1 MEIPEISMISDFQA
15 GMNCLKNPSLVS
27 GFLPLSGIEKVPQVY
42 SFWKWGAV
50 ILAILATFSSVIK
63 RVKLLILHIR
73 RIKPSPE
80 SLLQHLD
87 LDLDLTD
94 DSDDDDGGDGGD
106 DNQTSVYS
114 SDDEEDEPTTSFWFQ
129 SPGDEDFSVKGSGNF
144 FRNHWQ
150 NANLN
155 LRRRILGEKS
165 GLELNWADFPAG
177 KNVVKLWDSLG
188 LSLSFDP
195 FEDSDSES
203 VVSLWDFNK
212 EQKINDIFSGGA
224 HFPAVSVAAP
234 SRSVVFSA
242 KKNEKTNGGVILGAY
257 DTRMKG
263 HAPASYAEWS
273 QQHST
278 SPANV
283 ISGGIDKVYL
293 RDDDAKGVVTVGD
306 LRKLKKPLETL
317 METADGDSWCDADA
331 AILDDESIDYSIQ
344 TS

>member
-27 GFLPLSGIEKVPQVY
+27 RFIPLSGIEKVPQVY

-63 RVKLLILHIR
+63 RVKLLIIHIR

-80 SLLQHLD
+80 LILQHLD
-87 LDLDLTD
+87 LDLDL
-94 DSDDDDGGDGGD
+94 SDDDDDIADVD
-106 DNQTSVYS
+106 DNQNSVDS
-114 SDDEEDEPTTSFWFQ
+114 SDYDEEDEPITSFWYK
-129 SPGDEDFSVKGSGNF
+129 SSAGDEDFSVKGSGNF
-144 FRNHWQ
+144 FRNQWQ

-155 LRRRILGEKS
+155 LRRRILGERS

-188 LSLSFDP
+188 LSLGFDP

-212 EQKINDIFSGGA
+212 EQKINDIFVGGA
-224 HFPAVSVAAP
+224 NFPAISVAAAP
-234 SRSVVFSA
+234 SSRTVVLSA

-263 HAPASYAEWS
+263 HVPASYADWS
-273 QQHST
+273 QQHHST

-283 ISGGIDKVYL
+283 ISGISGVDDKVYL
-293 RDDDAKGVVTVGD
+293 RDDDGKGVVTVGD
-306 LRKLKKPLETL
+306 LRKFKKPLETL
-317 METADGDSWCDADA
+317 TEANCDNWCDADA
-331 AILDDESIDYSIQ
+331 AIVDGSIQ